1 MGKREKHK
9 NKAGNYWLKWVF
21 WRDFLTNVVYPW
33 IRLMRLSNLLTV
45 AGDTMAGA
53 FLTSL
58 LTRLDVP
65 LPRLLDVIFSSI
77 LFYTFGMVQN
87 DICDFEEDR
96 RHRPERPL
104 ASGEISQNAAII
116 CSVLLLV
123 MGLLLSYLNGRIVF
137 FVAVVLCCMI
147 SVYNLMLKSHP
158 MRGAVCMG
166 LCRSLNMLM
175 GASLLPLSFPV
186 LVPIVAEGC
195 FIMLVTQLSFTEH
208 RPTHV
213 RISALNIISPI
224 AIGWLGIIPFAA
236 FHCKASSIVFSFLCV
251 AAALAAAFFSVRHLY
266 NRTISP
272 ERMQHC
278 IGALLGCL
286 IPWQASLILL
296 FTRHHHGWLCTGML
310 LAWGLYLL
318 LGKKIHQS

>member
-1 MGKREKHK
+1 MGKRERHR

-21 WRDFLTNVVYPW
+21 WRDILTNVVFPW
-33 IRLMRLSNLLTV
+33 IRLMRLGNLLTV

-58 LTRLDVP
+58 LTGLDVP
-65 LPRLLDVIFSSI
+65 LSSLLDVIFSSL

-87 DICDFEEDR
+87 DSCDLEEDR

-104 ASGEISQNAAII
+104 ASGEISLNAAIT
-116 CSVLLLV
+116 CSVLLLAT
-123 MGLLLSYLNGRIVF
+123 GLLLSYLNGRIVF
-137 FVAVVLCCMI
+137 FVALVLCCMI
-147 SVYNLMLKSHP
+147 SVYNLMLKDHP
-158 MRGAVCMG
+158 MPGAVCMG

-175 GASLLPLSFPV
+175 GACLLPLSFPV
-186 LVPIVAEGC
+186 LIPVMAEGC

-224 AIGWLGIIPFAA
+224 VFGWLGIIPFAA
-236 FHCKASSIVFSFLCV
+236 FRSSATSMVFSFLCM
-251 AAALAAAFFSVRHLY
+251 AAATAAAFFSVRRLY

-272 ERMQHC
+272 ERMQRC
-278 IGALLGCL
+278 IGMLLGCL

-296 FTRHHHGWLCTGML
+296 YMRNHLAGLCTGTL

-318 LGKKIHQS
+318 LGKKVHQS